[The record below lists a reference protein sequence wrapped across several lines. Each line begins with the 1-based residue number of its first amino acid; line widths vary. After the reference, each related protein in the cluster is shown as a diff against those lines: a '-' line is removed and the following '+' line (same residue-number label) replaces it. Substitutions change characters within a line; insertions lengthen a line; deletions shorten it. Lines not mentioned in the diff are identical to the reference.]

1 MKFVRGISLLLIASV
16 LFVTMPVLIRAQSQQ
31 DIMAERVRVAAAK
44 IGSGPK
50 SKVEVKTRKG
60 DRVKGYIESI
70 QPDSVTIVEDKG
82 GTRLTITFAEIDN
95 IKKQGGLGKASIIA
109 LAAIGVAAAIITGL
123 FIERCRN
130 EMGCGAG
137 H

>member
-1 MKFVRGISLLLIASV
+1 MKFVRGISLLLIATV

-70 QPDSVTIVEDKG
+70 QPDSVTVVEDKG
-82 GTRLTITFAEIDN
+82 GTRLTMTFAEIDN

-109 LAAIGVAAAIITGL
+109 LAAIGVAAVIITGL

>member
-1 MKFVRGISLLLIASV
+1 MNLVRGISLLLIVAV

-31 DIMAERVRVAAAK
+31 DVMAERARVAAAK

-95 IKKQGGLGKASIIA
+95 IKKKGGLGKASIIA
-109 LAAIGVAAAIITGL
+109 LAAIGVAAAILTGFL
-123 FIERCRN
+123 IERCRN
-130 EMGCGAG
+130 ELGCGAG
-137 H
+137 Q